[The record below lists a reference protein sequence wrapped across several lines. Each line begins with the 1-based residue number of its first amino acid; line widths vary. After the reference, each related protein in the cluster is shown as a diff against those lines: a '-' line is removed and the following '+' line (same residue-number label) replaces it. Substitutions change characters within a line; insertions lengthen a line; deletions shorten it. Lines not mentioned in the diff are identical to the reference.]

1 MSALA
6 LLRGAAP
13 AAPPAALSP
22 AEASAIAAAAAAVLP
37 PHYNFEVAKTVL
49 KVRASGARRV
59 GLQLPEG
66 LLLFAC
72 ALADLVAHFTGA
84 DCVVLGDVTYGACC
98 VDDLGAAALGVELL
112 VHYGHS
118 CLVPIDLTAGGPFAR
133 GAGSAAGG
141 APRPPLRV
149 LYVFVDVAFDTAHL
163 VATVKA
169 NFPRSA
175 RLALLGTIQFA
186 PALYE
191 LKAAMDAEAEAEAAA
206 AAAAA
211 GGGEN
216 DAAACGGGTVLVP
229 QAKPL
234 SPGEVLGCTSPRLGA
249 ELRLD
254 AFVFVADG
262 RFHLESVMIHNPGLP
277 AFRYDPYAKAMTRER
292 YDTPAM
298 LAARRAAVARASRAA
313 SFGLILGTLGRQGST
328 ALLERLEAKLEA
340 AGRSHFT
347 LLLSEISPAKLARFG
362 ADVECWVQVACP
374 RLSIDWGEGF
384 GGVPLLTPYECE
396 VALGTTEVRPRRAR
410 LRAAACARALTLP
423 LRPARPAVAR
433 GVPHGLLR
441 ARLGLLDQLLL
452 GAARARSKGPLT
464 LWATSAL

>member
-1 MSALA
+1 MSVSAGALA
-6 LLRGAAP
+6 RASTTGSPAP
-13 AAPPAALSP
+13 SLSP
-22 AEASAIAAAAAAVLP
+22 EETAAISAAAAAVLP

-49 KVRASGARRV
+49 KVRAARARRV

-72 ALADLVAHFTGA
+72 ALADLIAHFTGA

-133 GAGSAAGG
+133 GTPG
-141 APRPPLRV
+141 RPPLRV
-149 LYVFVDVAFDTAHL
+149 LYVFVDVTFDTAHL
-163 VATVKA
+163 VATVRA

-191 LKAAMDAEAEAEAAA
+191 LKAALDADADAEA
-206 AAAAA
+206 A
-211 GGGEN
+211 G
-216 DAAACGGGTVLVP
+216 ACGGGGAGGDGGGGSGGGGSGGGGSGGGGGGLVVVP

-262 RFHLESVMIHNPGLP
+262 RFHLESVMIHNPELP
-277 AFRYDPYAKAMTRER
+277 AFRYDPYAKVMTRER

-298 LAARRAAVARASRAA
+298 LAARRAAVARASSAT

-328 ALLERLEAKLEA
+328 TLLERLEAKLEA
-340 AGRSHFT
+340 AGRRHFT

-362 ADVECWVQVACP
+362 DAVEAWVQVACP

-396 VALGTTEVRPRRAR
+396 VALGATAWRETYPMDYY
-410 LRAAACARALTLP
+410 
-423 LRPARPAVAR
+423 AR
-433 GVPHGLLR
+433 GSG
-441 ARLGLLDQLLL
+441 
-452 GAARARSKGPLT
+452 SWTNYFK
-464 LWATSAL
+464 

>member
-1 MSALA
+1 MCPMSSSSALS
-6 LLRGAAP
+6 LRGAPAAP
-13 AAPPAALSP
+13 AALSAAES
-22 AEASAIAAAAAAVLP
+22 AAIAGAVAAVLP

-49 KVRASGARRV
+49 KVRAAGARRV

-133 GAGSAAGG
+133 GGGGGSGAGAGA

-191 LKAAMDAEAEAEAAA
+191 LKLALDAAA
-206 AAAAA
+206 AAEVAA
-211 GGGEN
+211 GG
-216 DAAACGGGTVLVP
+216 AAGAVSDGLVLVP

-254 AFVFVADG
+254 GFVFVADG

-298 LAARRAAVARASRAA
+298 LAARRAAVARAARAS

-340 AGRSHFT
+340 TGRSHFT
-347 LLLSEISPAKLARFG
+347 LLLSEISPAKLARFSA

-396 VALGTTEVRPRRAR
+396 VALGTTEVRLRCLRCRRHRRGSTLARRA
-410 LRAAACARALTLP
+410 C
-423 LRPARPAVAR
+423 
-433 GVPHGLLR
+433 
-441 ARLGLLDQLLL
+441 
-452 GAARARSKGPLT
+452 
-464 LWATSAL
+464 